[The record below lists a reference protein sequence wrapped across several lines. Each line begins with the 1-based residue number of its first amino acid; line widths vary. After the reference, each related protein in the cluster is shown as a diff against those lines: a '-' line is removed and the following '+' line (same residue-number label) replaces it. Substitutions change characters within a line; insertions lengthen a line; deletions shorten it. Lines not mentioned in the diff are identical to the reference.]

1 MKLNDILNIFKL
13 RGKQKDTA
21 FSNKTKYDLIEDVS
35 DVYAGYN
42 YYVNYLYEKLIRIF
56 KYDNLPPTIPR
67 DALENYILTFGYAG
81 VTKADYNGDKILV
94 AVPCTKYGVG
104 LYPNYE
110 PLAQYC
116 TPLIQGT
123 NLVVGKDIVVIKNNS
138 YQISCDEIVKRYA
151 RQLAD
156 FDATINILTSNTRI
170 PVLPSFDNEESAES
184 YKAVMIA
191 NRLGQVD
198 TVLDKSFIQKGSFTP
213 FANMTTTAKIND
225 VVSARNEILRTFLS
239 EIGITSANDKRERM
253 VVDEVNVNSQMLLFN
268 VADMLEC
275 RKNAVD
281 DINNLYGT
289 NIVVDLS
296 DEYSFIKDETTG
308 NKTEETN
315 EENTD
320 GGVKN
325 ENNDR

>member
-1 MKLNDILNIFKL
+1 MKIANILNIFKL

-21 FSNKTKYDLIEDVS
+21 YSNQTKYDLMEDVT
-35 DVYAGYN
+35 DVYNGFN

-56 KYDNLPPTIPR
+56 KYENLPDTIPR
-67 DALENYILTFGYAG
+67 DALENYILTFGYG
-81 VTKADYNGDKILV
+81 GITKTNYNGNDIIV
-94 AVPCTKYGVG
+94 AVPATKYGVG
-104 LYPNYE
+104 LYPRYE

-123 NLVVGKDIVVIKNNS
+123 DLVIGKDIVIIKNNS

-156 FDATINILTSNTRI
+156 FDATINILTSNTRMA
-170 PVLPSFDNEESAES
+170 VLPSFDNEESAES
-184 YKAVMIA
+184 YKAVMVA

-213 FANMTTTAKIND
+213 FANMSTTAKIND

-253 VVDEVNVNSQMLLFN
+253 VVDEVNVNSQLLLFN
-268 VADMLEC
+268 VADMLES
-275 RKNAVD
+275 RQKAIEEVNA
-281 DINNLYGT
+281 LYGT
-289 NIVVDLS
+289 NITVDLS
-296 DEYSFIKDETTG
+296 DEYQFIKQASEATETVERTA
-308 NKTEETN
+308 K
-315 EENTD
+315 D
-320 GGVKN
+320 
-325 ENNDR
+325 ENNN

>member
-1 MKLNDILNIFKL
+1 MRINEFLNIFKL

-21 FSNKTKYDLIEDVS
+21 LSNKTKYDLIEDVT
-35 DVYAGYN
+35 DVFAGYN

-56 KYDNLPPTIPR
+56 KYDNLPSTIPR

-81 VTKADYNGDKILV
+81 ITKTKIDESSDEILV

-123 NLVVGKDIVVIKNNS
+123 DLVVGSDIVVVKNNS
-138 YQISCDEIVKRYA
+138 YQISCDNIVKRYA

-156 FDATINILTSNTRI
+156 FDATVNILTSNARI

-184 YKAVMIA
+184 YKAVMVA

-198 TVLDKSFIQKGSFTP
+198 TVLDKSFIQKGTFTP
-213 FANMTTTAKIND
+213 YADNSTISKIED
-225 VVSARNEILRTFLS
+225 VVKARNEILRTFLS
-239 EIGITSANDKRERM
+239 EIGITTANDKRERM

-275 RKNAVD
+275 RQNAIKEV
-281 DINNLYGT
+281 NALYGT
-289 NIVVDLS
+289 NIKVDLS
-296 DEYSFIKDETTG
+296 DEYAFIKEETTATMKEG
-308 NKTEETN
+308 
-315 EENTD
+315 
-320 GGVKN
+320 
-325 ENNDR
+325 ENNESES

>member
-1 MKLNDILNIFKL
+1 MKINELLNIFKL

-21 FSNKTKYDLIEDVS
+21 LSNKTKYDLIEDVT
-35 DVYAGYN
+35 DVFAGYN

-56 KYDNLPPTIPR
+56 KYDGLPDTIPR

-81 VTKADYNGDKILV
+81 ITKTELEGQTILV

-104 LYPNYE
+104 LYPFYE

-123 NLVVGKDIVVIKNNS
+123 DLAVGVDIVVVKNNS
-138 YQISCDEIVKRYA
+138 YQISCDNIVKRYA

-156 FDATINILTSNTRI
+156 FDATVNILTSNARV

-198 TVLDKSFIQKGSFTP
+198 TVLDKSFIQKGTFTP
-213 FANMTTTAKIND
+213 YADNSTVAKIED
-225 VVSARNEILRTFLS
+225 VVKARNEILRTFLS
-239 EIGITSANDKRERM
+239 EIGITTANDKRERM

-275 RKNAVD
+275 RQKAIEEVNA
-281 DINNLYGT
+281 LYGT
-289 NIVVDLS
+289 NITVDLS
-296 DEYSFIKDETTG
+296 DEYRFIKDES
-308 NKTEETN
+308 KIEEKEGEADESQN
-315 EENTD
+315 
-320 GGVKN
+320 
-325 ENNDR
+325 R

>member
-1 MKLNDILNIFKL
+1 MKLDSILNIFKL

-21 FSNKTKYDLIEDVS
+21 YSNKTKYDLIEDVT
-35 DVYAGYN
+35 DVFGGYN

-56 KYDNLPPTIPR
+56 KYDNLPDTIPR
-67 DALENYILTFGYAG
+67 DALENYVLTFGYG
-81 VTKADYNGDKILV
+81 GITKADLNGEKILV

-116 TPLIQGT
+116 TPLIQARDLTIGR
-123 NLVVGKDIVVIKNNS
+123 DIVIVKNNS
-138 YQISCDEIVKRYA
+138 YQISCDSIVKRYA

-156 FDATINILTSNTRI
+156 FDATINILTSNSRMA
-170 PVLPSFDNEESAES
+170 VLPSFDNEESAES
-184 YKAVMIA
+184 YKAVMVA

-198 TVLDKSFIQKGSFTP
+198 TVLDKSFIQKGTFTP
-213 FANMTTTAKIND
+213 FANMSSTVRIND

-275 RKNAVD
+275 RQKAIDEVNK
-281 DINNLYGT
+281 IYGT
-289 NIVVDLS
+289 NIKVDLA
-296 DEYSFIKDETTG
+296 DEYKFIKNETDNIERGEEDESD
-308 NKTEETN
+308 N
-315 EENTD
+315 
-320 GGVKN
+320 
-325 ENNDR
+325 R

>member
-1 MKLNDILNIFKL
+1 MRINEFLNIFKL

-21 FSNKTKYDLIEDVS
+21 LSNKTKYDLIEDVT
-35 DVYAGYN
+35 DVFAGYN

-56 KYDNLPPTIPR
+56 KYDNLPSTIPR

-81 VTKADYNGDKILV
+81 ITKTKIDESSDEILV

-123 NLVVGKDIVVIKNNS
+123 DLVVGSDIVVVKNNS
-138 YQISCDEIVKRYA
+138 YQISCDNIVKRYA

-156 FDATINILTSNTRI
+156 FDATVNILTSNARI

-184 YKAVMIA
+184 YKAVMVA

-198 TVLDKSFIQKGSFTP
+198 TVLDKSFIQKGTFTP
-213 FANMTTTAKIND
+213 YADNSTISKIED
-225 VVSARNEILRTFLS
+225 VVKARNEILRTFLS
-239 EIGITSANDKRERM
+239 EIGITTANDKRERM

-275 RKNAVD
+275 RQNAIKEV
-281 DINNLYGT
+281 NALYGT
-289 NIVVDLS
+289 DIKVDLS
-296 DEYSFIKDETTG
+296 DEYAFIKEETTA
-308 NKTEETN
+308 T
-315 EENTD
+315 
-320 GGVKN
+320 VKEG
-325 ENNDR
+325 ENNESES

>member
-1 MKLNDILNIFKL
+1 MRIANILNIFKL

-21 FSNKTKYDLIEDVS
+21 LTNKTKYDLIEDVT
-35 DVYAGYN
+35 DVYDGYN

-56 KYDNLPPTIPR
+56 KYENLPDTIPR
-67 DALENYILTFGYAG
+67 DALENYVLTFGYGGITMAN
-81 VTKADYNGDKILV
+81 YNGSKILV

-104 LYPNYE
+104 LYPYYE

-123 NLVVGKDIVVIKNNS
+123 NLAIGKDIVIVKNNS
-138 YQISCDEIVKRYA
+138 YQISCDSIVKRYA

-156 FDATINILTSNTRI
+156 FDATINILTSNSRMA
-170 PVLPSFDNEESAES
+170 VLPSFDNEESAES

-198 TVLDKSFIQKGSFTP
+198 TVLDKSFIQKGQFTP
-213 FANMTTTAKIND
+213 FANMSATAKIND

-239 EIGITSANDKRERM
+239 EIGITTANDKRERM

-268 VADMLEC
+268 VSDMLEC
-275 RKNAVD
+275 RQKAIDEVNA
-281 DINNLYGT
+281 LYGT
-289 NIVVDLS
+289 NITVDLS
-296 DEYSFIKDETTG
+296 DEYKFIKDAT
-308 NKTEETN
+308 TEEVKKGGDEN
-315 EENTD
+315 ESDN
-320 GGVKN
+320 K
-325 ENNDR
+325 

>member
-1 MKLNDILNIFKL
+1 MKINELLNIFKL

-21 FSNKTKYDLIEDVS
+21 LSNKTKYDLIEDVT
-35 DVYAGYN
+35 DVFAGYN

-56 KYDNLPPTIPR
+56 KYDGLPDTIPR

-81 VTKADYNGDKILV
+81 ITKTTLENQEILV

-104 LYPNYE
+104 LYPFYE

-123 NLVVGKDIVVIKNNS
+123 DLAVGVDIVVVKNNS
-138 YQISCDEIVKRYA
+138 YQISCDNIVKRYA

-156 FDATINILTSNTRI
+156 FDATVNILTSNARV

-198 TVLDKSFIQKGSFTP
+198 TVLDKSFIQKGTFTP
-213 FANMTTTAKIND
+213 YADNSTVAKIED
-225 VVSARNEILRTFLS
+225 VVKARNEILRTFLS
-239 EIGITSANDKRERM
+239 EIGITTANDKRERM

-275 RKNAVD
+275 RQKAIEEVNA
-281 DINNLYGT
+281 LYGT
-289 NIVVDLS
+289 NITVDLS
-296 DEYSFIKDETTG
+296 DEYRFIKDESKIEKKEG
-308 NKTEETN
+308 EADESQN
-315 EENTD
+315 
-320 GGVKN
+320 
-325 ENNDR
+325 

>member
-1 MKLNDILNIFKL
+1 MRINEFLNIFKL

-21 FSNKTKYDLIEDVS
+21 LSNKTKYDLIEDVT
-35 DVYAGYN
+35 DVFAGYN

-56 KYDNLPPTIPR
+56 KYDNLPSTIPR

-81 VTKADYNGDKILV
+81 ITKTKIDESSDEILV

-123 NLVVGKDIVVIKNNS
+123 DLVVGSDIVVVKNNS
-138 YQISCDEIVKRYA
+138 YQISCDNIVKRYA

-156 FDATINILTSNTRI
+156 FDATVNILTSNARI

-184 YKAVMIA
+184 YKAVMVA

-198 TVLDKSFIQKGSFTP
+198 TVLDKSFIQKGTFTP
-213 FANMTTTAKIND
+213 YADNSTISKIED
-225 VVSARNEILRTFLS
+225 VVKARNEILRTFLS
-239 EIGITSANDKRERM
+239 EIGITTANDKRERM

-275 RKNAVD
+275 RQNAIKEV
-281 DINNLYGT
+281 NALYGT
-289 NIVVDLS
+289 NIKVDLS
-296 DEYSFIKDETTG
+296 DEYAFIKEETTA
-308 NKTEETN
+308 T
-315 EENTD
+315 
-320 GGVKN
+320 VKEG
-325 ENNDR
+325 ENNESES

>member
-1 MKLNDILNIFKL
+1 MRINEILNIFKL
-13 RGKQKDTA
+13 KGKQKDTA
-21 FSNKTKYDLIEDVS
+21 LSNKTKYDLIEDVT
-35 DVYAGYN
+35 DVFAGYN

-56 KYDNLPPTIPR
+56 KYENLPDTIPR

-81 VTKADYNGDKILV
+81 VTQTKLNNEDILV

-116 TPLIQGT
+116 TPLIEGT
-123 NLVVGKDIVVIKNNS
+123 DLAVGVDIVVIKNNS
-138 YQISCDEIVKRYA
+138 YQISCDNIVKRYA

-156 FDATINILTSNTRI
+156 CDATINILTSNARI
-170 PVLPSFDNEESAES
+170 PVLPSFDNEEGAES

-198 TVLDKSFIQKGSFTP
+198 TVLDKSFIQKGVFTP
-213 FANMTTTAKIND
+213 FADNSTVSKIMD
-225 VVSARNEILRTFLS
+225 CVQARNEILRTFLS

-275 RKNAVD
+275 RQKAVEEINA
-281 DINNLYGT
+281 LYGT
-289 NIVVDLS
+289 NITVDLS
-296 DEYSFIKDETTG
+296 DEYKFIKDETTVSQKEG
-308 NKTEETN
+308 DNN
-315 EENTD
+315 ESQN
-320 GGVKN
+320 
-325 ENNDR
+325 

>member
-1 MKLNDILNIFKL
+1 MKISNILNIFKL

-21 FSNKTKYDLIEDVS
+21 YSNQTKYDLMEDVT
-35 DVYAGYN
+35 DVYNGFN

-56 KYDNLPPTIPR
+56 KYENLPDTIPR
-67 DALENYILTFGYAG
+67 DALENYILTFGYG
-81 VTKADYNGDKILV
+81 GITKANYNGNDILV
-94 AVPCTKYGVG
+94 AVPATKYGVG
-104 LYPNYE
+104 LYPRYE

-123 NLVVGKDIVVIKNNS
+123 DLIIGKDIVIIKNNS

-156 FDATINILTSNTRI
+156 FDATINILTSNTRMA
-170 PVLPSFDNEESAES
+170 VLPSFDNEESAES
-184 YKAVMIA
+184 YKAVMVA

-213 FANMTTTAKIND
+213 FANMSTTAKIND

-253 VVDEVNVNSQMLLFN
+253 VVDEVNVNSQLLLFN
-268 VADMLEC
+268 VADMLES
-275 RKNAVD
+275 RQKAIEEVNA
-281 DINNLYGT
+281 LYGT
-289 NIVVDLS
+289 NITVDLS
-296 DEYSFIKDETTG
+296 DEYQFIKQTSEATG
-308 NKTEETN
+308 TVERT
-315 EENTD
+315 
-320 GGVKN
+320 VKD

>member
-1 MKLNDILNIFKL
+1 MKINELLNIFKL

-21 FSNKTKYDLIEDVS
+21 LSNKTKYDLIEDVT
-35 DVYAGYN
+35 DVFAGYN

-56 KYDNLPPTIPR
+56 KYDGLPDTIPR

-81 VTKADYNGDKILV
+81 ITQTELENQSILV

-104 LYPNYE
+104 LYPFYE

-123 NLVVGKDIVVIKNNS
+123 DLAVGVDIVVVKNNS
-138 YQISCDEIVKRYA
+138 YQISCDNIVKRYA

-156 FDATINILTSNTRI
+156 FDATVNILTSNARV

-198 TVLDKSFIQKGSFTP
+198 TVLDKSFIQKGTFTP
-213 FANMTTTAKIND
+213 YADNSTVAKIED
-225 VVSARNEILRTFLS
+225 VVKARNEILRTFLS
-239 EIGITSANDKRERM
+239 EIGITTANDKRERM

-275 RKNAVD
+275 RQKAIEEVNA
-281 DINNLYGT
+281 LYGT
-289 NIVVDLS
+289 HIAVDLS
-296 DEYSFIKDETTG
+296 DEYRFIKEESKIEKKEGEADESQ
-308 NKTEETN
+308 N
-315 EENTD
+315 
-320 GGVKN
+320 
-325 ENNDR
+325 